1 MPPNRPDIRSDGEMS
16 GTCSVTPLQ
25 ATPRESGPEP
35 EPDRSGSLPVRSGS
49 APRCLREASECATI
63 REAAALLRVHENTI
77 RNWIASGRLEAVQ
90 PAGARGRILIPAA
103 ALRSLKSEERTEK
116 ASGSSTLNEALSAV
130 FERFQRTRKR
140 MKLLRRSDGLKGEGS
155 FG

>member
-1 MPPNRPDIRSDGEMS
+1 PDIRSDDAS
-16 GTCSVTPLQ
+16 SI
-25 ATPRESGPEP
+25 S
-35 EPDRSGSLPVRSGS
+35 SS
-49 APRCLREASECATI
+49 AAHCLCEASECATI

-103 ALRSLKSEERTEK
+103 AVRSLKSESAVTSVARCRSPEGNVVCPNCGSKFDGERTER

-130 FERFQRTRKR
+130 FERFQRTKR
-140 MKLLRRSDGLKGEGS
+140 PMKLLRRSAVLRGEGS